1 MGHRP
6 ADDAPTP
13 RVDHDGQVQKPSVRR
28 HVGDVGD
35 PELVRTG
42 GSEVAIDEVRGRP
55 TVEVAPRGL
64 RASLSPADA
73 DNPSLPHEPAD
84 ASNADLHL
92 VFLDKVAMNAR
103 CSVRTSR
110 ARMKVL
116 DALEQPRVFD

>member
-1 MGHRP
+1 
-6 ADDAPTP
+6 
-13 RVDHDGQVQKPSVRR
+13 
-28 HVGDVGD
+28 
-35 PELVRTG
+35 
-42 GSEVAIDEVRGRP
+42 
-55 TVEVAPRGL
+55 
-64 RASLSPADA
+64 
-73 DNPSLPHEPAD
+73 LPHEPAD